1 MFYISALIKEL
12 RDDYVLR
19 DIHEARNIHRGN
31 NARQNNRRLCFH
43 VVSRFI
49 ALPCNKPSVSHVI
62 LSTALRSVEN
72 HVPPYWARDYNET
85 L

>member
-19 DIHEARNIHRGN
+19 DIHETRNIHRGN

-43 VVSRFI
+43 VVSPF
-49 ALPCNKPSVSHVI
+49 LVTNQVFC
-62 LSTALRSVEN
+62 T
-72 HVPPYWARDYNET
+72 
-85 L
+85 